1 LICKFKYFDL
11 TNKIMTEYINSKN
24 RELIISNSMSKHD
37 TRLRADRNK
46 IGGIRMIV
54 YAYVISSM
62 ILDMY
67 ATR

>member
-1 LICKFKYFDL
+1 MAD
-11 TNKIMTEYINSKN
+11 YINSKN

-37 TRLRADRNK
+37 TRLSTDRNK
-46 IGGIRMIV
+46 IRGIRMIV

>member
-1 LICKFKYFDL
+1 
-11 TNKIMTEYINSKN
+11 MTEYINSKN

-46 IGGIRMIV
+46 IRGIRMIV

-67 ATR
+67 TTR